1 MSVSQRTSAAAV
13 PTISAT
19 AVSTSTA
26 SAIAATS
33 SATAATESSAAA
45 ATTAALSRLGLVDL
59 DLLAVEGDAV
69 HLADRRLGCALVVEG
84 HEGIALAG
92 VVDISH
98 LAKLLKLGLNKG
110 EGFNI
115 CYLYLRT

>member
-1 MSVSQRTSAAAV
+1 MIT
-13 PTISAT
+13 
-19 AVSTSTA
+19 STSTA
-26 SAIAATS
+26 TAESSTIAATASTASTAS
-33 SATAATESSAAA
+33 SLAG
-45 ATTAALSRLGLVDL
+45 LGLVDL

-110 EGFNI
+110 EGLNI
-115 CYLYLRT
+115 CYLRT